1 MLTTR
6 EARRPGTRIESS
18 LPQDWGRARLSLEIE
33 ETAAR
38 ARSAALLGPASPGLS
53 GRELLFQAERRGGPT
68 GPDGVRRLLARIDEE
83 GLAGTLSLLEA
94 ARSAAPP
101 LRGASSFAADWDEAL
116 AGLPLDWSD
125 LHCELELTST
135 DHLDRAA
142 LLAAPIN
149 PVRDRSQL
157 AFRFRVARRFGYGA
171 SPGMARRCLERLDAD
186 GVRGSVRILRALSD
200 THNAATQ
207 GPVWRVGGKTV

>member
-1 MLTTR
+1 VKL
-6 EARRPGTRIESS
+6 ADQWTRIESS
-18 LPQDWGRARLSLEIE
+18 LPQDWGSARLSLEIE
-33 ETAAR
+33 DAAAR
-38 ARSAALLGPASPGLS
+38 IRSAALLGPASPGLS
-53 GRELLFQAERRGGPT
+53 GRELLFEAERRGGPT

-83 GLAGTLSLLEA
+83 GLAGTLSLLA
-94 ARSAAPP
+94 SASSAAPS
-101 LRGASSFAADWDEAL
+101 LRVASSLAADWDEAL
-116 AGLPLDWSD
+116 AGLPPDWSD
-125 LHCELELTST
+125 LHCELELTSS

-157 AFRFRVARRFGYGA
+157 AFRFRVARRFGYGV

>member
-1 MLTTR
+1 MKL
-6 EARRPGTRIESS
+6 ADQWTRIESG
-18 LPQDWGRARLSLEIE
+18 LPPDWGSARLTLEIE
-33 ETAAR
+33 DADAR

-53 GRELLFQAERRGGPT
+53 GRELVFDAERRGGPT
-68 GPDGVRRLLARIDEE
+68 GPDGIRRLLARIDDE

-94 ARSAAPP
+94 ARTAAQSA
-101 LRGASSFAADWDEAL
+101 RVASSLAADWDEAL

-125 LHCELELTST
+125 LHCELELTSS

-149 PVRDRSQL
+149 PVRERSRL
-157 AFRFRVARRFGYGA
+157 AFRFRAARRFGYGA
-171 SPGMARRCLERLDAD
+171 SPGMTRRCLERLDAD

>member
-1 MLTTR
+1 MKL
-6 EARRPGTRIESS
+6 ADQWTRIESS
-18 LPQDWGRARLSLEIE
+18 LPEGWGSARLSLEIE
-33 ETAAR
+33 DATAR

-53 GRELLFQAERRGGPT
+53 GRRLLFEAERRGGPN

-83 GLAGTLSLLEA
+83 GLAGTLSVLES
-94 ARSAAPP
+94 ARFEAPP
-101 LRGASSFAADWDEAL
+101 GRVASSLAADWDGAL
-116 AGLPLDWSD
+116 ATLPPDWSD
-125 LHCELELTST
+125 LHCELELASS
-135 DHLDRAA
+135 DHLDRTA

-149 PVRDRSQL
+149 PVRDRSKL
-157 AFRFRVARRFGYGA
+157 AFRFRVAQRFGYGA

-186 GVRGSVRILRALSD
+186 GIRGSVRILRALSD

>member
-1 MLTTR
+1 MKL
-6 EARRPGTRIESS
+6 ADQWTRIESG
-18 LPQDWGRARLSLEIE
+18 LPPDWGSARLTLEIE
-33 ETAAR
+33 DADAR

-53 GRELLFQAERRGGPT
+53 GRELVFDAERRGGPT
-68 GPDGVRRLLARIDEE
+68 GPDGILRLLARIDGE
-83 GLAGTLSLLEA
+83 GLAGTLSLLAA
-94 ARSAAPP
+94 ARTAAPSP
-101 LRGASSFAADWDEAL
+101 RVASSLAADWDEAL

-125 LHCELELTST
+125 LHCELELTSS

-149 PVRDRSQL
+149 PVRERSRL
-157 AFRFRVARRFGYGA
+157 AFRFRAARRFGYGA
-171 SPGMARRCLERLDAD
+171 SPGMTRRCLERLDAD